1 MMMIYILNIDGMEVA
16 DISSDTP
23 AVTDTAAFEALVKMV
38 KENSSAT
45 RMALNREAVSIAL
58 LDSGSGFS
66 ADVLEALAGKDMH
79 VAVYGDFTDLLG
91 KALKGFV
98 FDDEA
103 GFSVVYAS
111 EKEDALGQLCALK

>member
-1 MMMIYILNIDGMEVA
+1 MMMIDILNIDGMEVA

-23 AVTDTAAFEALVKMV
+23 AVTDTAALEARVKMV

>member
-1 MMMIYILNIDGMEVA
+1 MMMIDILNIDGMEVA

-45 RMALNREAVSIAL
+45 RMALNREAVSI
-58 LDSGSGFS
+58 
-66 ADVLEALAGKDMH
+66 LEALAGKDMH